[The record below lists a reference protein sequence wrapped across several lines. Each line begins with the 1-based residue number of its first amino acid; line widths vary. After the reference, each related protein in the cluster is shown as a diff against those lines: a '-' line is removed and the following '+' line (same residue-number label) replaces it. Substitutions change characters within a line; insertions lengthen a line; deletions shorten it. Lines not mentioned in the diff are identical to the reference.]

1 MLIRGKFTY
10 VSRLHSKLTRQ
21 YLSSRQYVV
30 NSSIIFSPCSMVD
43 RLSHFYTNARSCSP
57 FFRTR
62 ATLTILSY
70 HVFRRISLFRAA
82 PTWRIIAKSFTV
94 VRQSSPIVR
103 HESKGGN
110 WIKANVRPASWR
122 RQQERRER
130 VVEWW
135 RIDQGKMDLSNE
147 IERYVASRARVVTNW
162 LRNGLCEKRTETS
175 PRGFRLN

>member
-21 YLSSRQYVV
+21 YLSSRRYVV
-30 NSSIIFSPCSMVD
+30 NSSIIFSPCSIVD
-43 RLSHFYTNARSCSP
+43 RLSHFYTNARSRSP
-57 FFRTR
+57 FLESEQLSVPLQLDELSRNR
-62 ATLTILSY
+62 SPLSDSRILS
-70 HVFRRISLFRAA
+70 VGSPIDR
-82 PTWRIIAKSFTV
+82 W
-94 VRQSSPIVR
+94 SSPIDQ

-110 WIKANVRPASWR
+110 WVKANVRPASWR

-130 VVEWW
+130 VVEWS